1 MLARPA
7 VAVYGRIE
15 EGEGTPLWHR
25 PGQKCVAE
33 QCHGEDG
40 NNRTVQPP
48 AARGSRARPP
58 LTSGNGMVPCIVPC
72 STAKATAPLA
82 ALYFVL
88 YVRDEIHRTACDLR
102 DRAWRARRIGFTS
115 ISHVDCPRRR
125 VPAGKFAGRALLDYS
140 RMFVACRTGRLQ
152 NAHYEASGKGEQWV
166 SGCGGRKTAE
176 IGGIMP
182 ASAPCF

>member
-72 STAKATAPLA
+72 STTKATAPLA
-82 ALYFVL
+82 ALHYM
-88 YVRDEIHRTACDLR
+88 RDEIQRTACDLR

-140 RMFVACRTGRLQ
+140 LPDWALAKCALRGVRQGRTV
-152 NAHYEASGKGEQWV
+152 GEWV
-166 SGCGGRKTAE
+166 RWEKTAE